1 MSRGG
6 PDDQFSDR
14 IKSME
19 QRIAG
24 RHGPMTDKKPKDLLR
39 AIGKIESNDWNVK
52 EIEKKIE
59 ASKKTEVGKNR
70 EKVPKWSREQFLA
83 RQNKLTRDRTC
94 GDEKYKDIDHTL
106 KELDKQLKDPVLL
119 ERGERGKNKVA
130 SIAGNFVKK
139 DDKEGTGSDEK
150 EKAVIHRSTSAA
162 STNKQVGLVLGNS
175 ASEVCHFC
183 KQRVYLMEKI
193 TAEGLVLH
201 RSCLKCHHC
210 HTNLRLGG
218 YAFDRDNPQG
228 LFYCTQHY
236 RLPAKPKSSAKRPVP
251 RPSSTAAGT
260 HKLDSAA
267 KTMTTETPSMIVGPV
282 KSDISKMDLLNRG
295 ETPERIEFEN
305 ADISDGEPSIDNV
318 IDENEWTDRNFGTG
332 TDASESDITSSTS
345 ESEDSES
352 DFEEACG
359 SPLGAQTLQ
368 LATDWIGKQR
378 YMQES
383 DEDDFYDTSE
393 GLLLLIAWGSLFI
406 GC

>member
-1 MSRGG
+1 MPRGG
-6 PDDQFSDR
+6 LDDQFSDR

-19 QRIAG
+19 QRITG
-24 RHGPMTDKKPKDLLR
+24 KHGGVTEKKPKDLLR

-59 ASKKTEVGKNR
+59 QSKKTEVGKSR

-83 RQNKLTRDRTC
+83 RQNKLTRPQE
-94 GDEKYKDIDHTL
+94 GEEKFKEIDTTI
-106 KELDKQLKDPVLL
+106 KALDKQLKDPVLL

-130 SIAGNFVKK
+130 SIAGQFVKK
-139 DDKEGTGSDEK
+139 DDQSS
-150 EKAVIHRSTSAA
+150 VSAPQTDDK
-162 STNKQVGLVLGNS
+162 SQQKQTQNKVGIVFSSQG
-175 ASEVCHFC
+175 ASENCHFC

-193 TAEGLVLH
+193 TAEGLILH

-236 RLPAKPKSSAKRPVP
+236 RLPAKAKPTPKRLLP
-251 RPSSTAAGT
+251 RPSTRETPDGAGT
-260 HKLDSAA
+260 KNLSQTPSLISDSVKSEISKLD
-267 KTMTTETPSMIVGPV
+267 IF
-282 KSDISKMDLLNRG
+282 NRG
-295 ETPERIEFEN
+295 QTPERIEFEN
-305 ADISDGEPSIDNV
+305 YDISDGEPSLENV

-345 ESEDSES
+345 ESDDSDS
-352 DFEEACG
+352 DIFEEAMG

-368 LATDWIGKQR
+368 LASDWIGRQR
-378 YMQES
+378 YIQDS
-383 DEDDFYDTSE
+383 DENDFYDTSE
-393 GLLLLIAWGSLFI
+393 GE
-406 GC
+406 